1 MKTVAWR
8 IVTVAAAGLSVLVSA
23 PSEPTRPVL
32 VCAVLAVAA
41 AVLAAATGWRAA
53 GTVALSA
60 VALAVL
66 VASAFDPSGL
76 RPLRM
81 LAAGAGVL
89 VLVGA
94 LDRSPERS
102 SATRAARGAGAAGAA
117 RATRVTVLRA
127 PAPRVLGPP
136 AVAVGAAVLVAVT
149 AAQDVEPS
157 VRSVLFGIVCA
168 VAALAVTTR
177 VHRN

>member
-102 SATRAARGAGAAGAA
+102 RATRAA